1 MVNNTS
7 NLERFGFI
15 SNLNLYRKP
24 ISLWTIFRLR
34 RKNQLKLNSLK
45 DLDDLQL

>member
-15 SNLNLYRKP
+15 SNLYRKP
-24 ISLWTIFRLR
+24 ISLGTIFRLR
-34 RKNQLKLNSLK
+34 RKNQLKLNTLK